1 MKSFKTVKGT
11 DYSSWVLPIVS
22 ICFIFIGVMA
32 FILMGKPYLEEFGNS
47 ESILEYYYM
56 QSCPHCTTFT
66 PMWEELGLRVKKEG
80 INVSLKKY
88 DLQAP
93 ENKEKVQKNKIS
105 GAPTIVLVKNGKSV
119 EFKGSRS
126 VESLLK
132 FIKA

>member
-1 MKSFKTVKGT
+1 MKSFKTPRGT
-11 DYSSWVLPIVS
+11 DYSSWVLPIVI
-22 ICFIFIGVMA
+22 ICFVFIGITAFVM
-32 FILMGKPYLEEFGNS
+32 MGKPYLEGFSNS
-47 ESILEYYYM
+47 SSTLEYYYM
-56 QSCPHCTTFT
+56 KSCPHCTTFT
-66 PMWEELGLRVKKEG
+66 PIWEELEKIVKKEG
-80 INVSLKKY
+80 ISISFKKY

-105 GAPTIVLVKNGKSV
+105 GAPTIILEKNGKST